1 MVRALMAGGTVSVWL
16 FYIAGVDR
24 AIVTD
29 ALNDTILS
37 NSRRWDAVFP
47 DGKIYKSGFLYVS
60 PDRGL
65 VIAYFL
71 TTLDHASPQR
81 FLCPIATSG
90 LFGK

>member
-1 MVRALMAGGTVSVWL
+1 MPVTAAKGGFGVLEVRGLWAMVRALMAGGTVSVWL

-47 DGKIYKSGFLYVS
+47 DGKIYKSRFLYVS
-60 PDRGL
+60 P
-65 VIAYFL
+65 
-71 TTLDHASPQR
+71 
-81 FLCPIATSG
+81 
-90 LFGK
+90 

>member
-1 MVRALMAGGTVSVWL
+1 MKRAMVRALMAGGTVSVWL

-47 DGKIYKSGFLYVS
+47 DGKIYKSRFLYVS
-60 PDRGL
+60 P
-65 VIAYFL
+65 
-71 TTLDHASPQR
+71 
-81 FLCPIATSG
+81 
-90 LFGK
+90 